1 MCWQIAIYPP
11 RDRMPFNCNLIFNN
25 ALACHRAGQ
34 LQQAAKLYR
43 QILNIDRDHAQAS
56 NNLGAIFMT
65 LAV

>member
-1 MCWQIAIYPP
+1 
-11 RDRMPFNCNLIFNN
+11 MPFNCNPIFNN